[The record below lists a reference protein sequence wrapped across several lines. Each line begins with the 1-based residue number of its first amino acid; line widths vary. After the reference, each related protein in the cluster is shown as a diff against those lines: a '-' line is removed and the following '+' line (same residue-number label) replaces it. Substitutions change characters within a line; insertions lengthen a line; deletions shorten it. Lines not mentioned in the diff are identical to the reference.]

1 MSVSDAEHQ
10 TRPENQYFVH
20 TGIEPFDSWY
30 QWYQNTKKKAS
41 IESLEL
47 QQERRIIALETQ
59 IAELTTSNANQ
70 TAQIAQLTT
79 SNANQTAQ
87 IAELTTSN
95 ANQTAQIAEMETLID
110 QQKTQISGLQTA
122 VSNKEMQKR
131 KVCKQLT
138 ALEETKQS
146 LEQHYQEIFA
156 DFNIRFAMQANEINT
171 LKTRIQNMLKAKQL

>member
-47 QQERRIIALETQ
+47 QQERRIIALET
-59 IAELTTSNANQ
+59 
-70 TAQIAQLTT
+70 
-79 SNANQTAQ
+79 Q

>member
-1 MSVSDAEHQ
+1 MHFSMSVSDAEHQ

-59 IAELTTSNANQ
+59 IAE
-70 TAQIAQLTT
+70 LTT

>member
-59 IAELTTSNANQ
+59 IAE
-70 TAQIAQLTT
+70 LTT

-171 LKTRIQNMLKAKQL
+171 LKTRIQNILKAKQL